1 MILKYKHFYL
11 SGPIEFGDTNCS
23 NWRDYP
29 KDALEKKFGIH
40 VFDPFADPKQQ
51 WKQKIDLAK
60 DTNNYEDIVKIAK
73 SFVQKDLTMVQRCD
87 ALIAYLPYRV
97 PTIGTHHEIIQNI
110 QLDKPTLLVCPE
122 GVKNLP
128 LWYFGL
134 IPLNY
139 MFGSW
144 DSLFYYLKEINLG
157 ENHLDDH
164 RWDFVRGLL

>member
-1 MILKYKHFYL
+1 MILKNKHFYL
-11 SGPIEFGDTNCS
+11 SGPIEFGQNSCI

-29 KDALEKKFGIH
+29 KLSLEKRFGIH

-51 WKQKIDLAK
+51 WKEKIIEAK
-60 DTNNYEDIVKIAK
+60 TNKDYDCIVKIAK

-87 ALIAYLPYRV
+87 ALIAYLPYKV

-110 QLDKPTLLVCPE
+110 QLDKPTLLVCEE
-122 GVKNLP
+122 GVENLP
-128 LWYFGL
+128 VWYFGL

-144 DSLFYYLKEINLG
+144 DSLFYYLGEINSG
-157 ENHLDDH
+157 EKHLEDH